1 MNAPAPPMVRY
12 QPALSKALTV
22 GVVTSAAS
30 ALGCILGAL
39 PIGTLFTDNRWFI
52 ESIGAI
58 LIVTVP
64 AMLLR
69 VHATP
74 RASQLLPGL
83 VLLIIYT
90 TALYLH
96 HGSIAGVLPGSG
108 TWQRLV
114 DLHNDTSSVITNS
127 TTPLHS
133 TAGIRLYVVPAVGL
147 LAALTDW
154 LTVVRRAPALA
165 GIGFL
170 AIFTVVGAVK
180 GSAVGWVQFTIAA
193 IGYLIILSAASRR
206 DATEWGRIVP
216 RAGQTSERTLRLGA
230 SGARIA
236 TIAVV
241 LAVIVPSVL
250 PGLGRNVFLD
260 AFHRGG
266 GGNGGNGGGEGTAIS
281 AFADLA
287 GELRRQDPVDLLKV
301 KVTDEKSPFYLR
313 SKVLT
318 LYTPGGWRA
327 GGTPSQQSPTP
338 DTLVKSQPQSI
349 PTTDYKASFDVL
361 ELKDSLPFFGM
372 PNSFDGLRKD
382 WGWDPPTATLSGTL
396 SRHNETYGE
405 DVAAPNP
412 TVDELRAAPD
422 SGPQPGTNLVPDDVK
437 GIVAGA
443 TAAASTAYDRALA
456 IQKYFS
462 PTNGF
467 SYNLQTKT
475 GDTGDALLDFLRQKQ
490 GFCQQ
495 YAAAMAIMLRIASIP
510 SRVVLGYTHGP
521 LNGSGEVTVT
531 SHDAHAWVE
540 AYFEGIG
547 WIPFDPTPLSGA
559 DTPRSH
565 QLPWENPSTGSA
577 EPSNTNA
584 EPSASK
590 NVNTSGG
597 SGAQS
602 SIPAAVGGGSSGGLQ
617 LPFGFTAAALAVL
630 IVLVLIA
637 IPPGLRRR
645 QRAERYRSA
654 RKGSRIGPVWQE
666 LRATATDAGIAWP
679 PPTTPRQVP
688 SWLQKH
694 GVTPRP
700 PMDELALATERELY
714 ADPNTPRP
722 PADVDQA
729 IASIKQSRRELL
741 TWMTRWA
748 RLKMR
753 FWPRSTMTNRRSAA
767 PSGRTE
773 SKRARKH

>member
-1 MNAPAPPMVRY
+1 MSAPGARY
-12 QPALSKALTV
+12 RPELSKALTV
-22 GVVTSAAS
+22 GVVTTAAS

-58 LIVTVP
+58 LVVTVP

-69 VHATP
+69 VRATP

-83 VLLIIYT
+83 VLLVLYA

-96 HGSIAGVLPGSG
+96 HGSIAGLLPGSG
-108 TWQRLV
+108 TWQRLL
-114 DLHNDTSSVITNS
+114 DLHNETRSVITNG

-206 DATEWGRIVP
+206 DASEWGRIVP

-241 LAVIVPSVL
+241 LAVIIPSVL

-266 GGNGGNGGGEGTAIS
+266 GGDGGGEGTAIS

-287 GELRRQDPVDLLKV
+287 GELRRQDPIDLLKV
-301 KVTDEKSPFYLR
+301 KVTDQKSPFYLR

-327 GGTPSQQSPTP
+327 GGTIGQQNPTP
-338 DTLVKSQPQSI
+338 NTLVKSQPQSI
-349 PTTDYKASFDVL
+349 PTTNYTASFKVL
-361 ELKDSLPFFGM
+361 ELKDSLPFFGL
-372 PNSFDGLRKD
+372 PKSFDGLRKD
-382 WGWDPPTATLSGTL
+382 WGWDIPTATLSGTL

-405 DVAAPNP
+405 DVSAPNP
-412 TVDELRAAPD
+412 TVDELRAAPN
-422 SGPQPGTNLVPDDVK
+422 SKAQPGTNLVPDDVK

-443 TAAASTAYDRALA
+443 TAGASTAYDRALA
-456 IQKYFS
+456 ILSYFS
-462 PTNGF
+462 PSNGF
-467 SYNLQTKT
+467 TYNLQTKT

-495 YAAAMAIMLRIASIP
+495 YAAAMAIMLRIANIP
-510 SRVVLGYTHGP
+510 SRVVLGYTHGA

-547 WIPFDPTPLSGA
+547 WIPFDPTPLSGPDA
-559 DTPRSH
+559 TRSQ
-565 QLPWENPSTGSA
+565 QLPWENTSTGTA
-577 EPSNTNA
+577 EPSNTNQ
-584 EPSASK
+584 EPSANTK
-590 NVNTSGG
+590 NVNSGG
-597 SGAQS
+597 ASGAQS
-602 SIPAAVGGGSSGGLQ
+602 STPAAVGGGSSGGLH
-617 LPFGFTAAALAVL
+617 LPFGFTAAVLAVL
-630 IVLVLIA
+630 IVLILVA

-645 QRAERYRSA
+645 QRTDRYRNA
-654 RKGSRIGPVWQE
+654 RRGSRIGPIWQE
-666 LRATATDAGIAWP
+666 LQATATDAGIAWP

-688 SWLQKH
+688 GWLQKH

-714 ADPNTPRP
+714 ADPNTPRA

-741 TWMTRWA
+741 TRMTRWA

-753 FWPRSTMTNRRSAA
+753 FWPRSTMAGRRTSTVR
-767 PSGRTE
+767 PRTDR
-773 SKRARKH
+773 KRFRKH